1 MKKNSNNELL
11 LAQEHLVQ
19 GNVLTEQQKF
29 AASEKHLQ
37 IASELFKKHE
47 QWKIY
52 AESTNTRIHNYL
64 HLSQFEKAES
74 ESNSLLEIALQHFPS
89 DVVFLSDCH
98 NNIGSCYLHRGN
110 YKEALE
116 YFEKALRLQQEF
128 FEENHPNMA
137 RSWMFIGDCYMAKSE
152 LKKALSYYQKALS
165 IHLSH
170 PDFKG
175 LQVADNHEKIGA
187 CLTTLSKYK
196 EAIEHHQKALKIKR
210 ELIGENTIS
219 MAKSYEQIGK
229 THHFL
234 GNYAKSEA
242 YLNQALDLQQKYLGN
257 QHPAIANIYIILVE
271 GYYSQSYFHKSL
283 TLAKKACAI
292 YIEFYTE
299 NHPTVSETQTMIG
312 SCYMQKGNYD
322 EAIEFFQKSLAY
334 FQNNEDVSAEIR
346 GTTYNEIGYIY
357 RLKGDYEQAILY
369 LKKGEELL
377 LKSLGK
383 EHNTVAIIF
392 TNIALTYLDKGD
404 IAKARTYIHQSM
416 DIRRKIFGENHHSV
430 GNMYHVL
437 ARLAAEEKD
446 YFNQRIFYEKS
457 LHINS
462 QIFGSESMAVVYNYR
477 NLGIAHKNLKEYNKA
492 LEYLQEALKQHE
504 KLAGYNHPDTAN
516 IHSYIGDVYTCKE
529 DYLQAVQYYHTS
541 VQILTENF
549 EDSELYTKPLVE
561 KYAHGNFLMKAITS
575 KAAVLFQWYKQEGKN
590 DLKKLHAT
598 LAHYQANQELIK
610 FVQQDYKGELSQLVL
625 ANKAKQKY
633 DTAIQVALLLKE
645 LEPQKQIE
653 YQNIAF
659 NFAEQSKALV
669 LLSKFKDVEA
679 SYSSNIPHELLQE
692 LKQIRIELNYL
703 DKNLKKKKTPQVDSQ
718 KELQNQYFHYKQ
730 QYYALIEKLEK
741 EYPAYFRLKYATETV
756 SINELQKYLQST
768 TAIVEYS
775 VAKHYIFSF
784 FIDKQ
789 QVRTHQIPKP
799 PNFDKT
805 ILQHQR
811 AINTGSATKFV
822 KTATQL
828 YDWLIAPFEV
838 FLEEKQRLIFIPD
851 ENLHQLCFDTLVN
864 QNAITKPS
872 FIDLPYLIKDFEIS
886 HHYSA
891 TLLLHIAQKRQHT
904 QKQKDSFLGLAP
916 VSFNE
921 GDGESKGYIV
931 KSETS
936 PQKKAKSVILK
947 STSGNN
953 EQSLMDLDASEVEVK
968 KVFDLFQQQN
978 LESLA
983 LFYKEASKSNLQKL
997 VKGYK
1002 YVLISTHGFVNKS
1015 QPSLSGLYLSKSDFV
1030 KSEEG
1035 EKSTSKLY
1043 LSDAYQL
1050 SLTAD
1055 LVVLSSCESG
1065 IGEVLKGEGMIALNR
1080 GFLYAGA
1087 SNVIYS
1093 LFKVPQDSTSELVQ
1107 ALFHHILHQKCSYSQ
1122 ALRLAK
1128 LQLIEAGGELRDWAG
1143 FALLGS

>member
-1 MKKNSNNELL
+1 MNKTSNNELL
-11 LAQEHLVQ
+11 LAQKHLDQ
-19 GNVLTEQQKF
+19 GKELSLQQKF

-37 IASELFKKHE
+37 LASELFKKHE
-47 QWKIY
+47 EWKGY
-52 AESTNTRIHNYL
+52 AESSSTRIHNYL

-74 ESNSLLEIALQHFPS
+74 ESTVLLQIILQYLPADVSL
-89 DVVFLSDCH
+89 LSDCH
-98 NNIGSCYLHRGN
+98 NNIGSCHLHRGK
-110 YKEALE
+110 YKEAIHH
-116 YFEKALRLQQEF
+116 FEEVLKLQQAHL
-128 FEENHPNMA
+128 EENHLDIA

-152 LKKALSYYQKALS
+152 LKKAMAYFQKALQ
-165 IHLSH
+165 IHSQH
-170 PDFKG
+170 PEFKN
-175 LQVADNHEKIGA
+175 LQLAENHEKIGA

-210 ELIGENTIS
+210 ELIGEDTLS

-229 THHFL
+229 TYQFL

-242 YLNQALDLQQKYLGN
+242 YLNQALDLQQKHLGKK
-257 QHPAIANIYIILVE
+257 HPAIANIYTILVE

-283 TLAKKACAI
+283 TLAQKACAI
-292 YIEFYTE
+292 YTEFYTE
-299 NHPTVSETQTMIG
+299 NHLTVSETQTLIG

-322 EAIEFFQKSLAY
+322 KAIAFFQKSLTY
-334 FQNNEDVSAEIR
+334 FQNNEDVSDEIK

-383 EHNTVAIIF
+383 EHSTVAIIF

-416 DIRRKIFGENHHSV
+416 DIRRKIFGEHHHSV

-437 ARLAAEEKD
+437 ARLAGEDKD

-457 LHINS
+457 LRINS
-462 QIFGSESMAVVYNYR
+462 QVFGSESMAVVYNYR
-477 NLGIAHKNLKEYNKA
+477 NLGVAHMNLKEYDKA
-492 LEYLQEALKQHE
+492 LEYLQQALKQHE
-504 KLAGYNHPDTAN
+504 KLASYNHPDTAN
-516 IHSYIGDVYTCKE
+516 IRSYIGDVYTRKR
-529 DYLQAVQYYHTS
+529 DYLHAVQYYHTS
-541 VQILTENF
+541 LQILTENVD
-549 EDSELYTKPLVE
+549 DSDTKPLIE
-561 KYAHGNFLMKAITS
+561 KYTHAIFLMRAITS
-575 KAAVLFQWYKQEGKN
+575 KAAVLFQWYQQEGKN
-590 DLKKLHAT
+590 DLKKLHAV

-610 FVQQDYKGELSQLVL
+610 LVQQDYKGELSQLLL

-633 DTAIQVALLLKE
+633 DIAIQVALLLKE

-659 NFAEQSKALV
+659 NFAEQGKALV

-703 DKNLKKKKTPQVDSQ
+703 DKNLKKKKALQADSQ

-730 QYYALIEKLEK
+730 QYYALIEKFEK
-741 EYPAYFRLKYATETV
+741 EYPEYFRLKYATETV
-756 SINELQKYLQST
+756 SITELQKHLQST

-775 VAKHYIFSF
+775 VAKHHIFSF

-789 QVRTHQIPKP
+789 QIRTHQTPKP
-799 PNFDKT
+799 SNFDQT
-805 ILQHQR
+805 IFHYLI

-828 YDWLIAPFEV
+828 YDWLIAPFEA

-864 QNAITKPS
+864 QNAITKPA
-872 FIDLPYLIKDFEIS
+872 FIDLPYLIKGFEIS

-891 TLLLHIAQKRQHT
+891 TLLLHIAKKRQHT

-921 GDGESKGYIV
+921 NKKRSKGYIV
-931 KSETS
+931 KSEANS
-936 PQKKAKSVILK
+936 QKKAKTVILK
-947 STSGNN
+947 SSSKN
-953 EQSLMDLDASEVEVK
+953 EQVLMDLDASEVEVK

-983 LFYKEASKSNLQKL
+983 LFYQEASKSNLQKL

-1030 KSEEG
+1030 KNEDG
-1035 EKSTSKLY
+1035 EKNTSKLY

-1107 ALFHHILHQKCSYSQ
+1107 ALFRHILHQKCSYSQ